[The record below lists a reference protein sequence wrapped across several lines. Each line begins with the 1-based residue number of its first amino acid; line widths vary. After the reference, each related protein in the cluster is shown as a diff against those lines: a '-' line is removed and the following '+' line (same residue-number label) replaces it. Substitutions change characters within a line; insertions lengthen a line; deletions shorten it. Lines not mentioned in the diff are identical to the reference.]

1 VLEILTRN
9 RLEPEAFEYGSWE
22 PVENGLAQDFV
33 VASKR

>member
-1 VLEILTRN
+1 MLEVLTRN
-9 RLEPEAFEYGSWE
+9 RLEPEPIDYGSWE